1 MREFCVHKSFVFF
14 VNNVLKTDA
23 LYTLNRYHQLF
34 PVYLTFIET
43 NDFYLVNSF
52 AMRVFD
58 LVDLNDYNGTNA

>member
-14 VNNVLKTDA
+14 VNNVLKTNA
-23 LYTLNRYHQLF
+23 LQTLNRHHQLY
-34 PVYLTFIET
+34 PVYLTFAET

-58 LVDLNDYNGTNA
+58 LVDLNDFNDTNT